1 MFDIL
6 ENQNLLTDNTKII
19 QKGRLCVTL
28 VALSSLFIFYKEIH
42 MQTYTVEEARR
53 IAMNYAKQYDKNLN
67 NQKYIIMLRRSI
79 SSESIPHT
87 LDSAPYRCSC
97 QM

>member
-1 MFDIL
+1 
-6 ENQNLLTDNTKII
+6 
-19 QKGRLCVTL
+19 
-28 VALSSLFIFYKEIH
+28 

>member
-6 ENQNLLTDNTKII
+6 ENQNLLTDNTKIS

-87 LDSAPYRCSC
+87 SDSAPYRCC
-97 QM
+97 GQM

>member
-1 MFDIL
+1 
-6 ENQNLLTDNTKII
+6 
-19 QKGRLCVTL
+19 
-28 VALSSLFIFYKEIH
+28 

-67 NQKYIIMLRRSI
+67 NQKYIIMLRRST
-79 SSESIPHT
+79 SSEDIPHT

>member
-6 ENQNLLTDNTKII
+6 ENQNLLTDNTKIS

>member
-1 MFDIL
+1 
-6 ENQNLLTDNTKII
+6 
-19 QKGRLCVTL
+19 
-28 VALSSLFIFYKEIH
+28 

-53 IAMNYAKQYDKNLN
+53 IAMNCAKQYDKNLN
-67 NQKYIIMLRRSI
+67 NQKYIIMLRRST
-79 SSESIPHT
+79 SSEDIPHT